1 MSFAAAALFFCS
13 PVFSQDGLP
22 LLRKMQDALGGAD
35 KLAAIRDLEQYVI
48 AESFNGNTGRSMGA
62 VRKRTRWI
70 RPSYLRLDQEGPG
83 STYVLY
89 FDGTAGW
96 EILPGTKEVIAL
108 AGGELLFAQ
117 NYERNFQLNLWLAD
131 RFPRYRVTSPSAN
144 VVQISTGDTTNEV
157 FTLDPASGLPLK
169 SGTMSL
175 SDPAHPMTSESV
187 WTTWEDVQGMR
198 FPRSWTVLR
207 SGIKVAEAKDN
218 HTTVNVGLKL
228 EDLAA
233 KPPDMKPVL
242 SSR

>member
-1 MSFAAAALFFCS
+1 MRCRPIIVSFAAAALFFCS
-13 PVFSQDGLP
+13 AVFSQDGLP

-89 FDGTAGW
+89 FDGKEGW

-228 EDLAA
+228 EDL
-233 KPPDMKPVL
+233 
-242 SSR
+242 